1 MLFFGLQIKINCWIP
16 SAFHEGK
23 EGIETFLYIAF
34 CILQGEG
41 MKNSTDVLQE
51 ERDMAIQAELA
62 RRADLESMSKELSDA
77 IEGKITLQA
86 LVKDLEENL
95 ATMREADE
103 EQAKMITSLQEEQ
116 SGLKAHSSELA
127 GKLVAAE
134 AEIQVILSE
143 GRELQRHSEELELCL
158 QREKG
163 ELDTFLGRLGVLVN
177 CSRENLR
184 KHFPEVVVDCDPVC
198 NIISQVENGLV
209 LLVKTM
215 LPELIAKVKGLE
227 EERDS
232 ANSAAHD
239 ETEKSRRLQV
249 EMDGLLLEREAL
261 KAEMERVMTN
271 EEEARAG
278 YERTIDTSTLKLQE
292 LEKELLKA
300 KNNLQDFE
308 KKLELAMSESGVV
321 MAPGGEDGSFEFC
334 WTLIELMRE
343 GSSKKLQ
350 NVEMEM
356 AHIVHEL
363 NVLKEERSLHQ
374 TNIGA
379 LEAQGAG
386 LRQEVEDLFM
396 KVRFLEDE
404 KGSLQ
409 EERDFIAEKLQMLQE
424 EKSLNENVVSNYRSQ
439 IDELNLKLHD
449 LQREDRERTTKEEEA
464 RAEYER
470 EIESL
475 NAKVHEIQTEVGK
488 LDKLN
493 EAVVLFEQKLEKVVH
508 ENFPEVVVIP
518 KGTVESPFDRS
529 WSIIGLILEESSR
542 KLQCL
547 GMQLVE
553 VQKEMLS
560 SGKEKELET
569 LQEQLQSMM
578 AELLKANE
586 EKSTAQSELLQSEK
600 RLANTKERLSLAIS
614 KGKSVVQQRDAVK
627 QALAEKTGELE
638 RVISTHTEVVHLW
651 FCRTR
656 HSSTRIH

>member
-1 MLFFGLQIKINCWIP
+1 MLSFGLQIKINCWIS
-16 SAFHEGK
+16 SAFHEGNK
-23 EGIETFLYIAF
+23 GIETFLYIAF

-62 RRADLESMSKELSDA
+62 RRAELESMSKELSDA

-103 EQAKMITSLQEEQ
+103 ERAKMITSLQEEQ

-134 AEIQVILSE
+134 AEIQVMVSE

-163 ELDTFLGRLGVLVN
+163 ELDTLVARLGVLVN

-184 KHFPEVVVDCDPVC
+184 KDFPEVVVDCDPVC
-198 NIISQVENGLV
+198 NQVENGLV
-209 LLVKTM
+209 LLVKTV

-232 ANSAAHD
+232 ANTAAHD
-239 ETEKSRRLQV
+239 DTEKSRRLQV

-261 KAEMERVMTN
+261 KAEMERVVTN

-278 YERTIDTSTLKLQE
+278 YERTIDTLTVKLQE

-363 NVLKEERSLHQ
+363 NEVLREERSLHQ
-374 TNIGA
+374 TKIGA

-386 LRQEVEDLFM
+386 LRQEVDELVM

-424 EKSLNENVVSNYRSQ
+424 EKSLNENVVINYRSQ

-449 LQREDRERTTKEEEA
+449 LQREDKERIMKEEEA

-475 NAKVHEIQTEVGK
+475 NLKVHEIQTEVGK
-488 LDKLN
+488 LDNLN
-493 EAVVLFEQKLEKVVH
+493 EAIVLFEQKLENVVH

-518 KGTVESPFDRS
+518 LGTVESPFDRS

-553 VQKEMLS
+553 LQKEMVS
-560 SGKEKELET
+560 SGKEKEVET

-586 EKSTAQSELLQSEK
+586 EKSAAQSELLQSEK

-656 HSSTRIH
+656 HSGTRIH

>member
-1 MLFFGLQIKINCWIP
+1 
-16 SAFHEGK
+16 
-23 EGIETFLYIAF
+23 
-34 CILQGEG
+34 

-62 RRADLESMSKELSDA
+62 RQSDLGSMFKELSDA
-77 IEGKITLQA
+77 IEGRMTLQA

-95 ATMREADE
+95 ATLREADE
-103 EQAKMITSLQEEQ
+103 EQVKVITSLQEEQ
-116 SGLKAHSSELA
+116 SVLKAHSSELA

-134 AEIQVILSE
+134 AEIQAMVSE
-143 GRELQRHSEELELCL
+143 GRELQRHSEELKLCL

-163 ELDTFLGRLGVLVN
+163 ELEMFLGRLGVLLN
-177 CSRENLR
+177 CLRENLS
-184 KHFPEVVVDCDPVC
+184 KDFPEVVVDCDPAC
-198 NIISQVENGLV
+198 DIISQVEIGLV
-209 LLVKTM
+209 LLLKTV

-232 ANSAAHD
+232 ANTAALD
-239 ETEKSRRLQV
+239 ETGKSRRLQV

-261 KAEMERVMTN
+261 KAEIERVVTN
-271 EEEARAG
+271 EEEASTG
-278 YERTIDTSTLKLQE
+278 YERTIDTLTLKLQRV
-292 LEKELLKA
+292 EKELFKVN
-300 KNNLQDFE
+300 NNLQDFE
-308 KKLELAMSESGVV
+308 KKLQLAVSESGVV

-334 WTLIELMRE
+334 WTLIELMGE

-350 NVEMEM
+350 NVEIEKV
-356 AHIVHEL
+356 HIVHEL
-363 NVLKEERSLHQ
+363 NEVLREERSLHQ
-374 TNIGA
+374 RNIGA

-386 LRQEVEDLFM
+386 LRQEVEELFM
-396 KVRFLEDE
+396 KMRLLEDE
-404 KGSLQ
+404 RGSLQ
-409 EERDFIAEKLQMLQE
+409 EECDSIAEKLQMLQE
-424 EKSLNENVVSNYRSQ
+424 EKSVYENVGVNYRNQ

-449 LQREDRERTTKEEEA
+449 LQREDKERITKEEEA
-464 RAEYER
+464 RAAYER

-475 NAKVHEIQTEVGK
+475 ILNVHEIQTEVDK

-493 EAVVLFEQKLEKVVH
+493 EAIVLFEEKLENVVH

-518 KGTVESPFDRS
+518 RDTVESPFDRS

-542 KLQCL
+542 KLQHL

-553 VQKEMLS
+553 MQKAIVS
-560 SGKEKELET
+560 SEKEKEVET

-578 AELLKANE
+578 VELSKANE
-586 EKSTAQSELLQSEK
+586 EKATAQSDLLQSEK

-651 FCRTR
+651 FSRTR
-656 HSSTRIH
+656 HLGTRIHCLHINLLKCQFCSM

>member
-1 MLFFGLQIKINCWIP
+1 
-16 SAFHEGK
+16 
-23 EGIETFLYIAF
+23 
-34 CILQGEG
+34 

-77 IEGKITLQA
+77 IEGTITLQA
-86 LVKDLEENL
+86 LVKHLEENL

-103 EQAKMITSLQEEQ
+103 ERAKVITTLQEEQ

-134 AEIQVILSE
+134 AEIQAMVSE
-143 GRELQRHSEELELCL
+143 RRELQRHSEELELCL

-177 CSRENLR
+177 CSRENLS
-184 KHFPEVVVDCDPVC
+184 KDFPEVVVDYDPVC
-198 NIISQVENGLV
+198 NLISQVENGLV
-209 LLVKTM
+209 LLVKTV

-232 ANSAAHD
+232 ANTAAHD
-239 ETEKSRRLQV
+239 ETEKSRGLQV

-261 KAEMERVMTN
+261 KAEMERVVTN
-271 EEEARAG
+271 EEGARAG
-278 YERTIDTSTLKLQE
+278 YERTIDTLTLKLQE

-300 KNNLQDFE
+300 KNDLQDFE
-308 KKLELAMSESGVV
+308 KKLESAMSESGVV
-321 MAPGGEDGSFEFC
+321 MPPGREDGSFEFC
-334 WTLIELMRE
+334 WTLIELMRKV
-343 GSSKKLQ
+343 SSKKLQ

-356 AHIVHEL
+356 AHTVHEL
-363 NVLKEERSLHQ
+363 NEVLREERSLHQ

-386 LRQEVEDLFM
+386 LRQEVEELFM
-396 KVRFLEDE
+396 KVRLLEDE
-404 KGSLQ
+404 RGSLQ

-424 EKSLNENVVSNYRSQ
+424 EKSLTENVIINYRSQ

-449 LQREDRERTTKEEEA
+449 LQREDKERITKEEEA
-464 RAEYER
+464 RAEYEQ

-475 NAKVHEIQTEVGK
+475 NLKVHEIQTEVGK

-493 EAVVLFEQKLEKVVH
+493 EAIVLFEQKLENVVH

-518 KGTVESPFDRS
+518 LGTVESPFDRS

-542 KLQCL
+542 KLQRL

-553 VQKEMLS
+553 LQKETVS
-560 SGKEKELET
+560 SGKEKEVET

-578 AELLKANE
+578 AEHLKANE
-586 EKSTAQSELLQSEK
+586 EKSAAQSELLQSEK

-638 RVISTHTEVVHLW
+638 RVISTHTEVFHLW

-656 HSSTRIH
+656 HSGTRIHCFHLNLFKCQFVLCDHWFR